1 MLIVCAMQ
9 TPPGLQ
15 GQPRLPERRQS
26 IDRRLGDRRRRSV
39 PVADN
44 RRRGDRR
51 RAIDRREGPAGHVRN
66 ALQVL
71 TAVVY
76 GEVSGP
82 DVTIALN
89 GAIDRLWKS
98 LPEIDRLQDS
108 CRELG
113 DRIRKLDSDSQVN

>member
-1 MLIVCAMQ
+1 MP
-9 TPPGLQ
+9 TGLQ
-15 GQPRLPERRQS
+15 GQPWLPERRQAL
-26 IDRRLGDRRRRSV
+26 DRRLGDRRRCSV
-39 PVADN
+39 PVAD
-44 RRRGDRR
+44 DRR
-51 RAIDRREGPAGHVRN
+51 RTDRRRVIDRREGPAGHVRN

-82 DVTIALN
+82 DVNIALN

-98 LPEIDRLQDS
+98 LPEIDRLEDS

-113 DRIRKLDSDSQVN
+113 NRIRKMDPESEVN

>member
-1 MLIVCAMQ
+1 MQ
-9 TPPGLQ
+9 TPTGLQ
-15 GQPRLPERRQS
+15 GQPRLPERRRA

-39 PVADN
+39 PVSQD
-44 RRRGDRR
+44 RRRGAERR
-51 RAIDRREGPAGHVRN
+51 GAIERREGPAGHVRN

-98 LPEIDRLQDS
+98 LPEIDRLEDS

-113 DRIRKLDSDSQVN
+113 DQVRKLDSDSGRD

>member
-1 MLIVCAMQ
+1 MQ
-9 TPPGLQ
+9 TPNGLQ
-15 GQPRLPERRQS
+15 GQPRLPERRHS
-26 IDRRLGDRRRRSV
+26 IDRRLGDRRRQAA
-39 PVADN
+39 PVTHD
-44 RRRGDRR
+44 RRRSDRR
-51 RAIDRREGPAGHVRN
+51 RAIDRREGPGGHVRN

-89 GAIDRLWKS
+89 GAIDRLWRC
-98 LPEIDRLQDS
+98 LPEIDRLQDQ

-113 DRIRKLDSDSQVN
+113 NQLRKLDS

>member
-1 MLIVCAMQ
+1 MQ
-9 TPPGLQ
+9 IPNELQ
-15 GQPRLPERRQS
+15 GQSQVPERRHS
-26 IDRRLGDRRRRSV
+26 IDRRLGDRRRGVV
-39 PVADN
+39 PVAQE
-44 RRRGDRR
+44 RRRADRR
-51 RAIDRREGPAGHVRN
+51 RALDRREGPAGHVRN

-89 GAIDRLWKS
+89 GAIDRLWRC
-98 LPEIDRLQDS
+98 LPEIDRLEDG

-113 DRIRKLDSDSQVN
+113 DKLRKQDPGSRGD